1 MVLNVVLKVYYQ
13 KDIHIKCLNIFG
25 NNVQVIIK
33 QSLFQNSVFYL
44 ITNLILVKKE
54 LVWVQAEE
62 QLIIGQQQHF
72 NLVLVHNLVEV
83 NGKIISL
90 IRLRMKN

>member
-25 NNVQVIIK
+25 NNVQVITK
-33 QSLFQNSVFYL
+33 QSLFQNFVFYL

-54 LVWVQAEE
+54 QVWVQAEE
-62 QLIIGQQQHF
+62 QPIIGQQLHF

-83 NGKIISL
+83 NGKIISSIKL
-90 IRLRMKN
+90 EKP